1 MTFAS
6 PHWLW
11 GLALVALIS
20 LAESWLTAGDRDRL
34 ARLVARPLWPRV
46 VQRPR
51 EAWRRLRMALWTVA
65 AAGIVVALARP
76 QWGIV
81 REKVEREGADVVIVL
96 DSSASMST
104 EDVAPNRF
112 FLARAALLS
121 LVSRLEGDRLAL
133 VAFEAEAY
141 PLVPLTLDADAVGL
155 FLDTLEPGVVPS
167 PGSSLGVG
175 LARGLSMFV
184 DKERRNKVLV
194 LVSDGED
201 LEGEID
207 AAVKSAR
214 EAGVVVHAVGV
225 GTEKGAPVPHV
236 DREGNRAGFK
246 KDESGSAVVSRLHPE
261 TLEMIAKGTGGRLF
275 LLTPTDTSLAGLAQA
290 IAGLEQKALAREFAY
305 RKKERFQV
313 PLAIATAAV
322 MLAVALPLPRLRW
335 RRGAR
340 LTGHV
345 AALALL
351 TLAGPDASRAEG
363 SGQVVGEILL
373 TPKRLTAEG
382 RQHYS
387 QGNHP
392 AALKS
397 FEQAASAR
405 PKDRAA
411 RLNLADALYKNG
423 KYDEAAAVFKA
434 LGEDPKA
441 PLAAEA
447 RFNLGNTLFQ
457 KQDYPGAIRSYR
469 DALAVAPSDTEAVR
483 NLELALRAREKQK
496 QRQDQENKK
505 ETDKQNQNKRDQ
517 DKQPQAGKDSKSQ
530 KKQTPEERERERFEK
545 EAGMPKE
552 RAMQL
557 LDALQQNEKGEQKKL
572 LAARRKERR
581 GGKDW

>member
-1 MTFAS
+1 VSFAS

-11 GLALVALIS
+11 GLALVALIP

-46 VQRPR
+46 VHRPR
-51 EAWRRLRMALWTVA
+51 EAWRHLRVA
-65 AAGIVVALARP
+65 FWAVTAAGIVVALARP

-104 EDVAPNRF
+104 EDVAPSRF

-175 LARGLSMFV
+175 LARGLAMFV

-207 AAVKSAR
+207 AAVRGAR

-225 GTEKGAPVPHV
+225 GTEKGAPVPQV

-246 KDESGSAVVSRLHPE
+246 KDEGGSAVISRLHPE
-261 TLEMIAKGTGGRLF
+261 TLEMIAKATGGRFF

-313 PLAIATAAV
+313 PLAIATAAA
-322 MLAVALPLPRLRW
+322 MLAVALPVPRFRW
-335 RRGAR
+335 RRVAR
-340 LTGHV
+340 STGRV
-345 AALALL
+345 VALALL
-351 TLAGPDASRAEG
+351 ALGGPDAARAEG

-397 FEQAASAR
+397 FEQAAATR

-441 PLAAEA
+441 SLAAEA
-447 RFNLGNTLFQ
+447 RFNLGNTLYQ
-457 KQDYPGAIRSYR
+457 KHDYPGAIRSYR
-469 DALAVAPSDTEAVR
+469 DALAVAPSDTEAIR
-483 NLELALRAREKQK
+483 NLELALRALQKQK
-496 QRQDQENKK
+496 QRQDQESKK
-505 ETDKQNQNKRDQ
+505 DQENQSQKDQNKQ
-517 DKQPQAGKDSKSQ
+517 QQAGKDPGSQ
-530 KKQTPEERERERFEK
+530 KKQTAEQRERERFEK

-572 LAARRKERR
+572 LAARRRERR